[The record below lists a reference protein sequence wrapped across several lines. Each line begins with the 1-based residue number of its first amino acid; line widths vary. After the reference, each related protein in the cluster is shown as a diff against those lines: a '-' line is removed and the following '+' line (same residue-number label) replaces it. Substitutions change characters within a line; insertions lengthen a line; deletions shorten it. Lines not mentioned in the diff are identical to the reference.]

1 MMTTWS
7 RTELIPILAVAAVAL
22 SPAAMAGD
30 GTDVSQD
37 TDTPADRVPA
47 TTAFPSYPSI
57 ARRERLEGEAI
68 VCFTIDAHGRVV
80 RPAIRSSTHKIFER
94 PALRAIKRS
103 SFEPLAEGEEPSP
116 VKSCRTYR
124 FRLEP
129 LTAQS

>member
-1 MMTTWS
+1 MTTWS
-7 RTELIPILAVAAVAL
+7 RTELIPILAVAALAL

-30 GTDVSQD
+30 GTGVSNEADVS
-37 TDTPADRVPA
+37 ADRVPA

-57 ARRERLEGEAI
+57 ARRERIEGEAT
-68 VCFTIDAHGRVV
+68 VCFTIDARGRVV

-94 PALRAIKRS
+94 AALRAIKRS
-103 SFEPLAEGEEPSP
+103 SYEPLAEGEEASP

-129 LTAQS
+129 LTAQN

>member
-1 MMTTWS
+1 MTKWS
-7 RTELIPILAVAAVAL
+7 RTELLSVLASAALAL
-22 SPAAMAGD
+22 PPAALAGD
-30 GTDVSQD
+30 ATDVSYD
-37 TDTPADRVPA
+37 PETFSERTPS
-47 TTAFPSYPSI
+47 TTAFPAYPSI
-57 ARRERLEGEAI
+57 ARRERIEGEAT
-68 VCFTIDAHGRVV
+68 VCFTIDARGRVV